1 MPAPDAPL
9 VVRVLPEVAGLTK
22 TFDYVVPEGWE
33 DEVQVGTEVRVA
45 LHGRR
50 VGGWVVARGVEPPA
64 GVRLQPLAK
73 VRGAGPAP
81 ELVEL
86 ARWAAPRWA
95 GRPAQLLRTASAPTA
110 VRTVTRRA
118 SSPVPEVVVPGAPGE
133 GLVDDALAVPVAVVR
148 LPPAAD
154 RFGFLATIEGRGLR
168 GAVPAASR
176 DRSPGCDGA
185 PSVLVV
191 CPSIDAARRLAVRL
205 RRTGLPVALVA
216 DDRRGS
222 ATSSEWARAAAG
234 GCVVVGA
241 RAGAWAPAP
250 GLTLAVVVDEH
261 DEALQEERAPTWHAR
276 DVVLERARRAGA
288 VTVLL
293 SPVPTLEALDAG
305 TLLVPPRRAER
316 AGWPVLDVIDRRR
329 EDPTTAGSLV
339 SSHLAALARGGG
351 RVVCVLN
358 RTGRARLLACRTC
371 GELARCEACGAAVG
385 QPEPGLLRC
394 RRCGLERPVVCL
406 SCGSTA
412 MRVARA
418 GVSRVR
424 EELEAI
430 LGERVAEVT
439 AAGGDDGLA
448 GARVVIGTE
457 AVLHRVGRAEV
468 VAFLDLDQELTAPRY
483 RAAEQALALL
493 ARAARL
499 LGGRETTGR
508 LVVQT
513 RLPDHPVLDAVLH
526 ADPGRMVPGERALR
540 EALRFPPAAAL
551 ALVSGTGA
559 ESYVE
564 GLRQLVDGTAADA
577 DPPVV
582 ELLGPTDGCW
592 LVRAPDHA
600 RLSQA
605 LGAVPR
611 PAGRLRVAVDPLRI

>member
-1 MPAPDAPL
+1 
-9 VVRVLPEVAGLTK
+9 
-22 TFDYVVPEGWE
+22 
-33 DEVQVGTEVRVA
+33 
-45 LHGRR
+45 
-50 VGGWVVARGVEPPA
+50 
-64 GVRLQPLAK
+64 
-73 VRGAGPAP
+73 
-81 ELVEL
+81 
-86 ARWAAPRWA
+86 
-95 GRPAQLLRTASAPTA
+95 
-110 VRTVTRRA
+110 
-118 SSPVPEVVVPGAPGE
+118 
-133 GLVDDALAVPVAVVR
+133 
-148 LPPAAD
+148 
-154 RFGFLATIEGRGLR
+154 
-168 GAVPAASR
+168 
-176 DRSPGCDGA
+176 
-185 PSVLVV
+185 
-191 CPSIDAARRLAVRL
+191 
-205 RRTGLPVALVA
+205 
-216 DDRRGS
+216 
-222 ATSSEWARAAAG
+222 
-234 GCVVVGA
+234 
-241 RAGAWAPAP
+241 
-250 GLTLAVVVDEH
+250 
-261 DEALQEERAPTWHAR
+261 
-276 DVVLERARRAGA
+276 
-288 VTVLL
+288 
-293 SPVPTLEALDAG
+293 
-305 TLLVPPRRAER
+305 
-316 AGWPVLDVIDRRR
+316 
-329 EDPTTAGSLV
+329 
-339 SSHLAALARGGG
+339 
-351 RVVCVLN
+351 
-358 RTGRARLLACRTC
+358 
-371 GELARCEACGAAVG
+371 
-385 QPEPGLLRC
+385 
-394 RRCGLERPVVCL
+394 
-406 SCGSTA
+406 

-483 RAAEQALALL
+483 RASEQALALL

-551 ALVSGTGA
+551 AVVSGTGA

-564 GLRQLVDGTAADA
+564 GLRQLVDGAATDA

-582 ELLGPTDGCW
+582 ELLGPTDGSW